1 MQQTEH
7 GEWKPGQDQ
16 LDSMLQSLEASMS
29 ERFGQDKELQT
40 IIDNMKTVNRHFEV
54 DSNVNQKKC
63 NNCKIEKSVKYFYT
77 DSTSQDN
84 YHNRC
89 KSCNDSI
96 QKIIN

>member
-1 MQQTEH
+1 
-7 GEWKPGQDQ
+7 
-16 LDSMLQSLEASMS
+16 MLVRTIKQNGKKINLFNTPIVGS
-29 ERFGQDKELQT
+29 EKIKIKGMVYYM